1 MSMEAIAV
9 DQKLVQSLVSQIKGN
24 VTGEQLAD
32 EAQALTE
39 LLVDLIQTEEVVV
52 GPNTVTMLQVQI
64 AHIDEELSEL
74 LNEILHDKDFQKLE
88 STWRGLHSLVKNTET
103 GPGLKLRVMHA
114 TQQELQEDLEK
125 AVDFDQ
131 SALFKKVYEEEY
143 GTFGGHPFSLLIGD
157 YEFTHKPKDV
167 ALLTNLSNVAAA
179 AHAPFIAAASPELF
193 GLKDNDFTALDVPRD
208 LAMRF
213 EASDMIKWRSFR
225 ETEDSR
231 YVTLVLPRVL
241 MRLPYGK
248 ATVPVDGF
256 IFEEDLSV
264 DGNGGDGAKAHGKY
278 LWGNAAWKLGERITH
293 AFSLYGWCAAIR
305 GFEGGGTVSDLPLHV
320 FTTDSGEDAVKIPT
334 ELAITDRREK
344 ELNDLGFLA
353 LVYRKGDDKAV
364 FFGSQTTNKPTKYA
378 SLDATANAQVS
389 SMLPY
394 LLAASRFAHY
404 IKAMM
409 RDKVGSFMT
418 RGNVAS
424 FLNNWISDYVQL
436 NDEASQD
443 IKARQPLREA
453 RIDVTEVP
461 GKVGSYKAIV
471 YLKPHFQLNE
481 LNASIRLVASLPPP
495 AA

>member
-1 MSMEAIAV
+1 MPTANTAI
-9 DQKLVQSLVSQIKGN
+9 DSKLVEDLVRQIKGKI
-24 VTGEQLAD
+24 TDDTQRQD
-32 EAQALTE
+32 EEQALNA
-39 LLVDLIQTEEVVV
+39 LLVDLIQTREVVHD
-52 GPNTVTMLQVQI
+52 PNTVTMLQVQI
-64 AHIDEELSEL
+64 AQIDEELSAL
-74 LNEILHDKDFQKLE
+74 LNEILHHKDFQKLE
-88 STWRGLHSLVKNTET
+88 ATWRGLHSLVKNTET
-103 GPGLKLRVMHA
+103 GTGLKLRVMHA
-114 TQQELQEDLEK
+114 TQEELREDLEK
-125 AVDFDQ
+125 AIDFDQ

-157 YEFTHKPKDV
+157 YEFTPSPQHV
-167 ALLTNLSNVAAA
+167 TLLTNLSNVAAA
-179 AHAPFIAAASPELF
+179 AHAPFLAAASPQLF
-193 GLKDNDFTALDVPRD
+193 GLKDDFTGLDAPRD

-256 IFEEDLSV
+256 IFEEDLSAAG
-264 DGNGGDGAKAHGKY
+264 DGGDGAKAHGNY
-278 LWGNAAWKLGERITH
+278 LWGNAVWKLGERITH

-305 GFEGGGTVSDLPLHV
+305 GFEGGGTVSDLPLHT

-409 RDKVGSFMT
+409 RDKIGSFMT

-453 RIDVTEVP
+453 RIDVTEEP